1 MPDMASLP
9 RVTRLRRRGQLTIP
23 QDIRDALS
31 LDERTS
37 LSIFRVGKALILTPK
52 PLQRESLARA
62 AEKEM
67 KEGAVTLKDLIADL
81 RIQRKRCYEESGR
94 KD

>member
-23 QDIRDALS
+23 QEIRDALS

-37 LSIFRVGKALILTPK
+37 LNIFRVGKALILTPK
-52 PLQRESLARA
+52 PLQRQSLAKA
-62 AEKEM
+62 AQKEM
-67 KEGAVTLKDLIADL
+67 KQEGVTLKELIADL
-81 RIQRKRCYEESGR
+81 RVQRKRYYDETKR

>member
-81 RIQRKRCYEESGR
+81 RIQRKRYYEESGR

>member
-1 MPDMASLP
+1 MADVASIP

-37 LSIFRVGKALILTPK
+37 LYIFRVGKALILTPK

-67 KEGAVTLKDLIADL
+67 KQGAVSLKDLIADL
-81 RIQRKRCYEESGR
+81 RIQRKRYYDESRR

>member
-1 MPDMASLP
+1 MPDIASIP

-37 LSIFRVGKALILTPK
+37 LNIFRVGKALILTPK

-67 KEGAVTLKDLIADL
+67 RQGAVTLKDLIADL
-81 RIQRKRCYEESGR
+81 RIQRKRYYDESRR

>member
-1 MPDMASLP
+1 MSEFASIP
-9 RVTRLRRRGQLTIP
+9 RSTRLRRRGQLTIP
-23 QDIRDALS
+23 QEIHDALS

-37 LSIFRVGKALILTPK
+37 LNIFRVGKALILTPK
-52 PLQRESLARA
+52 PLQRQSLAKA

-67 KEGAVTLKDLIADL
+67 KQEGVTLKELIADL
-81 RIQRKRCYEESGR
+81 RVQRKRYYEETKR